1 MEKTKLPNGKLIYT
15 LALLSCTLFCFGGI
29 TIVFALISYI
39 LARKSEKI
47 YEQNPNAYSNI
58 SKIKKGKTIA
68 SYRSKTNYEEAY
80 NILDTVVN
88 KLGSNV
94 SSGVASAYIFT
105 VKKMLKNNK
114 LNCSDMILAYTKVL
128 NIVNENIEKKPKS

>member
-1 MEKTKLPNGKLIYT
+1 MTNKNMEKTKLPNGKLIYT

-47 YEQNPNAYSNI
+47 YEQNPNAYYNI

-68 SYRSKTNYEEAY
+68 IIGL
-80 NILDTVVN
+80 ILNLIIVGIAIWTLVTIGWDAWSDEFVRRWN
-88 KLGSNV
+88 EGLQ
-94 SSGVASAYIFT
+94 
-105 VKKMLKNNK
+105 NN
-114 LNCSDMILAYTKVL
+114 SR
-128 NIVNENIEKKPKS
+128 

>member
-1 MEKTKLPNGKLIYT
+1 MTNKNMEKTKLPNGKLIYT

-47 YEQNPNAYSNI
+47 YEKNPEVYSNI

-68 SYRSKTNYEEAY
+68 IVGL
-80 NILDTVVN
+80 ILNLIIVGIAIWTLVTIGWDTWSDEFVRRWN
-88 KLGSNV
+88 EGLQ
-94 SSGVASAYIFT
+94 
-105 VKKMLKNNK
+105 NNRR
-114 LNCSDMILAYTKVL
+114 
-128 NIVNENIEKKPKS
+128 